1 MNYVATDVKKLREE
15 TGATFS
21 DCKDALTEAKSWD
34 DAIKILEAKT
44 NRKAEKMM
52 SKERETKEGG
62 VFSYVHHNHSVG
74 VLLELNCSTD
84 FVARSESFRKLASEL
99 ALQIAGVSTTRYINF
114 DDVPADVIEQARKEI
129 LQDPS
134 VEHVPAARREE
145 VITNKL
151 KKTLSE
157 QVLMMQS
164 WVKDESII
172 VGDLVRKVIADTGE
186 NIVLRRFS
194 RFALG
199 E

>member
-62 VFSYVHHNHSVG
+62 IFSYVHHNHSVG

-84 FVARSESFRKLASEL
+84 FVARSEAFRHLASEL
-99 ALQIAGVSTTRYINF
+99 ALQIAGVAPKYISY
-114 DDVPADVIEQARKEI
+114 DDVPADVVA
-129 LQDPS
+129 
-134 VEHVPAARREE
+134 AARHAILE
-145 VITNKL
+145 
-151 KKTLSE
+151 
-157 QVLMMQS
+157 
-164 WVKDESII
+164 DESMAR
-172 VGDLVRKVIADTGE
+172 VP
-186 NIVLRRFS
+186 
-194 RFALG
+194 
-199 E
+199 